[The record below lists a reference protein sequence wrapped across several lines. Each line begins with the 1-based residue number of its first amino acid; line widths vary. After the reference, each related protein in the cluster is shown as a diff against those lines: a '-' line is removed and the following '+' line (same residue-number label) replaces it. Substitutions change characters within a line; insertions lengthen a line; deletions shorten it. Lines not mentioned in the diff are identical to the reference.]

1 MIGTD
6 DMNNLITGML
16 AAASM
21 MIVSAAQAEV
31 AIIVNNS
38 VSVPNISVDVA
49 ANIFLGK
56 VNELPGG
63 IRMVPIDQEDGQKV
77 RAEFYSKVVK
87 KDAAQLNAYWSRLIF
102 TGKGE
107 PPKKMAD
114 NADVLAL
121 VAANP
126 NIIGYV
132 DASAV
137 NSSVKVLLRVP

>member
-1 MIGTD
+1 
-6 DMNNLITGML
+6 MNNLITGML

-21 MIVSAAQAEV
+21 VVVSAAQAEV

>member
-1 MIGTD
+1 
-6 DMNNLITGML
+6 MNKLILRILFVAGALTVTSSLSHAGVV
-16 AAASM
+16 
-21 MIVSAAQAEV
+21 IV
-31 AIIVNNS
+31 VNNS
-38 VSVPNISVDVA
+38 VAVSSITVDVA

-56 VNELPGG
+56 VDELPGG
-63 IRMVPIDQEDGQKV
+63 IRMVPIDQEDGQKA
-77 RAEFYSKVVK
+77 RTEFYSKVVK

-107 PPKKMAD
+107 PPKKVAD
-114 NADVLAL
+114 NTDVLAL

-137 NSSVKVLLRVP
+137 NSTVKVLLRIP

>member
-1 MIGTD
+1 
-6 DMNNLITGML
+6 MNKPIIRALS
-16 AAASM
+16 AAAVSM
-21 MIVSAAQAEV
+21 MLVSVSHAEI

-38 VSVPNISVDVA
+38 VSVPTISTEEA

-56 VNELPGG
+56 VNELSGG
-63 IRMVPIDQEDGQKV
+63 IRMVPIDQEDGQKAH
-77 RAEFYSKVVK
+77 AEFYNKVVK

>member
-1 MIGTD
+1 
-6 DMNNLITGML
+6 MNKSIIKTMAIAASSIML
-16 AAASM
+16 AS
-21 MIVSAAQAEV
+21 VSQAEI

-38 VSVPNISVDVA
+38 VSVPSISVDVA

-63 IRMVPIDQEDGQKV
+63 IRMVPIDQEDGQKAH
-77 RAEFYSKVVK
+77 AEFYNKVVK

-121 VAANP
+121 VAVNP

-132 DASAV
+132 DATAV
-137 NSSVKVLLRVP
+137 TSSVKVLLRVP

>member
-1 MIGTD
+1 
-6 DMNNLITGML
+6 MNKSIIKILAVAASSIML
-16 AAASM
+16 AS
-21 MIVSAAQAEV
+21 VSQAEI

-38 VSVPNISVDVA
+38 VSVPSISADVA

-63 IRMVPIDQEDGQKV
+63 IRMVPIDQEDSQKA
-77 RAEFYSKVVK
+77 RAEFYNKVVK

-137 NSSVKVLLRVP
+137 TSSVKVLLRVP

>member
-1 MIGTD
+1 MKNIIIKI
-6 DMNNLITGML
+6 LS
-16 AAASM
+16 AAATSM
-21 MIVSAAQAEV
+21 LLASVAQAEIAV
-31 AIIVNNS
+31 IVNNS
-38 VSVPNISVDVA
+38 VSVSSISVDEA
-49 ANIFLGK
+49 ANIYLGK
-56 VNELPGG
+56 MGELPGG
-63 IRMVPIDQEDGQKV
+63 IRMVPIDQEDGQKA
-77 RAEFYSKVVK
+77 RTEFYNKVVK

-137 NSSVKVLLRVP
+137 NSSVKVLLKVP

>member
-1 MIGTD
+1 
-6 DMNNLITGML
+6 MNNLIGGIL

-21 MIVSAAQAEV
+21 LAVSAAQAEV

-38 VSVPNISVDVA
+38 VSVPSITVDVA

-137 NSSVKVLLRVP
+137 NSTVKVLLRVP

>member
-1 MIGTD
+1 
-6 DMNNLITGML
+6 MNKSIIKILAVAASSIML
-16 AAASM
+16 AS
-21 MIVSAAQAEV
+21 VSQAEI

-38 VSVPNISVDVA
+38 VSVSSISADVA
-49 ANIFLGK
+49 VNIFLGK

-63 IRMVPIDQEDGQKV
+63 IRMVPIDQEDGQKA
-77 RAEFYSKVVK
+77 RTEFYNKVIK

-137 NSSVKVLLRVP
+137 TSSVKVLLRVP

>member
-1 MIGTD
+1 
-6 DMNNLITGML
+6 MNKLILRILFVAGALTVTSSL
-16 AAASM
+16 SH
-21 MIVSAAQAEV
+21 AEV
-31 AIIVNNS
+31 VIVVNNS
-38 VSVPNISVDVA
+38 VAVSSITVDVA

-56 VNELPGG
+56 VDELPGG
-63 IRMVPIDQEDGQKV
+63 IRMVPIGQKA
-77 RAEFYSKVVK
+77 RTEFYSKVVK

-107 PPKKMAD
+107 PPKKVAD
-114 NADVLAL
+114 NTDVLAL

-137 NSSVKVLLRVP
+137 NSTVKVLLRIP

>member
-1 MIGTD
+1 MRKPIIKLMVAVAGS
-6 DMNNLITGML
+6 LIL
-16 AAASM
+16 S
-21 MIVSAAQAEV
+21 SAAQAEI

-38 VSVPNISVDVA
+38 VSVSSITLDQA
-49 ANIFLGK
+49 ANVFLGK
-56 VNELPGG
+56 LDELPGG
-63 IRMVPIDQEDGQKV
+63 TRAVPIDQEDGQKA

-107 PPKKMAD
+107 PPKKVAD
-114 NADVLAL
+114 NGDVIAL

-137 NSSVKVLLRVP
+137 NSSVKVLLKVQ

>member
-1 MIGTD
+1 
-6 DMNNLITGML
+6 MNKSIIKTMAVAASSLML
-16 AAASM
+16 AS
-21 MIVSAAQAEV
+21 VSQAEI

-38 VSVPNISVDVA
+38 VSVPSISADVA

-63 IRMVPIDQEDGQKV
+63 IRMVPIDQEDGQKAH
-77 RAEFYSKVVK
+77 AEFYNKVVK

-137 NSSVKVLLRVP
+137 NSTVKVLLRIP

>member
-1 MIGTD
+1 MRKPTKKT
-6 DMNNLITGML
+6 LVA

-21 MIVSAAQAEV
+21 LISSASFAEI

-38 VSVPNISVDVA
+38 VSVPSISLDQA

-63 IRMVPIDQEDGQKV
+63 IRMVPIDQEDKQKAY
-77 RAEFYSKVVK
+77 AEFYSKVVK

-114 NADVLAL
+114 NTDVLAL

-137 NSSVKVLLRVP
+137 NSSVKVLLKVP

>member
-1 MIGTD
+1 
-6 DMNNLITGML
+6 MNKLILRILFVAGALTVTSSL
-16 AAASM
+16 SH
-21 MIVSAAQAEV
+21 AEV
-31 AIIVNNS
+31 VIVVNNS
-38 VSVPNISVDVA
+38 VAVSSITVDVA

-56 VNELPGG
+56 VDELPGG
-63 IRMVPIDQEDGQKV
+63 IRMVPIDQEDGQKA
-77 RAEFYSKVVK
+77 RTEFYSKVVK

-107 PPKKMAD
+107 PPKKVAD
-114 NADVLAL
+114 NTDVLAL

-137 NSSVKVLLRVP
+137 NSTVKVLLRVP

>member
-1 MIGTD
+1 
-6 DMNNLITGML
+6 MNRSIIRILTT

-21 MIVSAAQAEV
+21 MLASLSQAEV

-38 VSVPNISVDVA
+38 VSVPGITADVA

-63 IRMVPIDQEDGQKV
+63 IRMVPIDQEDRQKAH
-77 RAEFYSKVVK
+77 AEFYNKVVK
-87 KDAAQLNAYWSRLIF
+87 KDPAQLNAYWSRLIF

>member
-1 MIGTD
+1 
-6 DMNNLITGML
+6 MNRSIIKTLSTI
-16 AAASM
+16 AASM
-21 MIVSAAQAEV
+21 MLASVSQAEI

-38 VSVPNISVDVA
+38 ISVPNISADEA

-56 VNELPGG
+56 MNELPVG
-63 IRMVPIDQEDGQKV
+63 IRMVPIDQEDGQKA
-77 RAEFYSKVVK
+77 RAEFYNKVVK

-137 NSSVKVLLRVP
+137 NSSVKVLLKVQ

>member
-1 MIGTD
+1 MKKSIIKT
-6 DMNNLITGML
+6 MAFAASSIML
-16 AAASM
+16 ASM
-21 MIVSAAQAEV
+21 AQAEIAV
-31 AIIVNNS
+31 IVNNS
-38 VSVPNISVDVA
+38 VSVQSISADVA

-63 IRMVPIDQEDGQKV
+63 IRMVPIDQEDGQKAH
-77 RAEFYSKVVK
+77 AEFYNKVVK

-137 NSSVKVLLRVP
+137 TSSVKVLLRVP

>member
-1 MIGTD
+1 
-6 DMNNLITGML
+6 MNKSIIKTMAVAASAIML
-16 AAASM
+16 AS
-21 MIVSAAQAEV
+21 VSQAEI

-38 VSVPNISVDVA
+38 VSVPSISADEA

-63 IRMVPIDQEDGQKV
+63 IRMVPIDQEDGQKAH
-77 RAEFYSKVVK
+77 AEFYNKVVK

-102 TGKGE
+102 TGNGE

-114 NADVLAL
+114 NGDVLAL

-137 NSSVKVLLRVP
+137 NSTVKVLLRIP

>member
-1 MIGTD
+1 
-6 DMNNLITGML
+6 MNNPIIRIL

-21 MIVSAAQAEV
+21 MAVSAVHAEV

-38 VSVPNISVDVA
+38 VSVQSITVDEA

-77 RAEFYSKVVK
+77 RAEFYAKVVK

-132 DASAV
+132 DASAA

>member
-1 MIGTD
+1 MKKIIIKILTV
-6 DMNNLITGML
+6 TS
-16 AAASM
+16 ASM
-21 MIVSAAQAEV
+21 LLASMVQAEI
-31 AIIVNNS
+31 AIVVNNS
-38 VSVPNISVDVA
+38 VTVSDISSDIA

-56 VNELPGG
+56 VDELPGG
-63 IRMVPIDQEDGQKV
+63 TRMVPIDQEDGQKA

-107 PPKKMAD
+107 PPKKVAD
-114 NADVLAL
+114 NTDVLAL

-137 NSSVKVLLRVP
+137 NSSVKVLLRIP

>member
-1 MIGTD
+1 
-6 DMNNLITGML
+6 MNNPIIKIL

-21 MIVSAAQAEV
+21 MAVSAAHAEV

-38 VSVPNISVDVA
+38 VSVQSITVDEA

-132 DASAV
+132 DASAA

>member
-1 MIGTD
+1 
-6 DMNNLITGML
+6 MNKSIIKTIVVAVSSVML
-16 AAASM
+16 AS
-21 MIVSAAQAEV
+21 VSQAEI

-38 VSVPNISVDVA
+38 VAVPSISVEVA

-63 IRMVPIDQEDGQKV
+63 IRMVPIDQEDGQKAH
-77 RAEFYSKVVK
+77 AEFYNKVVK

-137 NSSVKVLLRVP
+137 TSSVKVLLRVP

>member
-1 MIGTD
+1 MKKTIMKT
-6 DMNNLITGML
+6 L
-16 AAASM
+16 AL
-21 MIVSAAQAEV
+21 VSASALLAPAVQAEV
-31 AIIVNNS
+31 AIVVNNS
-38 VSVPNISVDVA
+38 VAVSSISSDVA

-56 VNELPGG
+56 VDELPGG
-63 IRMVPIDQEDGQKV
+63 TRMVPIDQEDGQKV
-77 RAEFYSKVVK
+77 RAEFYAKVVK

-107 PPKKMAD
+107 PPKKVAD
-114 NADVLAL
+114 NTDVLAL

>member
-1 MIGTD
+1 
-6 DMNNLITGML
+6 MNKSIIKTMVFAASSIML
-16 AAASM
+16 AS
-21 MIVSAAQAEV
+21 VSQAEI

-38 VSVPNISVDVA
+38 VSVPSISADVA

-63 IRMVPIDQEDGQKV
+63 IRMVPIDQEDGQKAH
-77 RAEFYSKVVK
+77 AEFYNKVVK

-137 NSSVKVLLRVP
+137 NSTVKVLLRIP

>member
-1 MIGTD
+1 
-6 DMNNLITGML
+6 MNNLIIKILT
-16 AAASM
+16 AALLM
-21 MIVSAAQAEV
+21 TVSLVQAEV

-38 VSVPNISVDVA
+38 VSVQSITVDEA

-77 RAEFYSKVVK
+77 RAEFYNKVVK

>member
-1 MIGTD
+1 
-6 DMNNLITGML
+6 MNKPVIKILMVVT
-16 AAASM
+16 ASM
-21 MIVSAAQAEV
+21 VLASGSRAEI

-38 VSVPNISVDVA
+38 VSVPSISAEEA

-56 VNELPGG
+56 VDELPGG
-63 IRMVPIDQEDGQKV
+63 IRMVPIDQEDGQKAH
-77 RAEFYSKVVK
+77 AEFYNKVVK
-87 KDAAQLNAYWSRLIF
+87 KDAAQLNAYWSRLFF

-107 PPKKMAD
+107 PPKKMSG

-132 DASAV
+132 DAAAV

>member
-1 MIGTD
+1 
-6 DMNNLITGML
+6 MNKLILRILFVAGALTVTSSL
-16 AAASM
+16 SH
-21 MIVSAAQAEV
+21 AEV
-31 AIIVNNS
+31 AIVVNNS
-38 VSVPNISVDVA
+38 VAVSSITVDVA

-56 VNELPGG
+56 VDELPGG
-63 IRMVPIDQEDGQKV
+63 TRMVPIDQEDGQKA
-77 RAEFYSKVVK
+77 RTEFYSKVVK

-107 PPKKMAD
+107 PPKKVAD
-114 NADVLAL
+114 NTDVLAL

-137 NSSVKVLLRVP
+137 NSTVKVLLRIP

>member
-1 MIGTD
+1 
-6 DMNNLITGML
+6 MNKSIIKTMAV
-16 AAASM
+16 AAILVMCAS
-21 MIVSAAQAEV
+21 VSQAEI

-38 VSVPNISVDVA
+38 VSVQSISTDVA

-63 IRMVPIDQEDGQKV
+63 IRMVPIDQEDGQKAH
-77 RAEFYSKVVK
+77 AEFYNKVVK

-137 NSSVKVLLRVP
+137 TSSVKVLLRVP

>member
-1 MIGTD
+1 
-6 DMNNLITGML
+6 MNKSIIKTMAVAASAIML
-16 AAASM
+16 AS
-21 MIVSAAQAEV
+21 VSQAEI

-38 VSVPNISVDVA
+38 VSVPSISADEA

-63 IRMVPIDQEDGQKV
+63 IRMVPIDQEDGQKAH
-77 RAEFYSKVVK
+77 AEFYNKVVK

-114 NADVLAL
+114 NGDVLAL

-137 NSSVKVLLRVP
+137 NSTVKVLLRIP